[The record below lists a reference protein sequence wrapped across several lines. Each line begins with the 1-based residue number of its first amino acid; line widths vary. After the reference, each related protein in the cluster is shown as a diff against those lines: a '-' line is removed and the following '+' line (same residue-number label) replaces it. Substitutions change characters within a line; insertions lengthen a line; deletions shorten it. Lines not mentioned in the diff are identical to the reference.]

1 MARGRQGQPRKTGFD
16 ANTGKLKLS
25 FKRPSQIYPALGLTE
40 TVEVSALVSP
50 EKPGASDKL
59 MLWVSSPVTTT
70 ADEGAGPKLNL
81 SEEAGTTDDEG
92 AEPEDDG
99 GAIEALIKELKG
111 QRWDADKS
119 VWK

>member
-1 MARGRQGQPRKTGFD
+1 
-16 ANTGKLKLS
+16 
-25 FKRPSQIYPALGLTE
+25 
-40 TVEVSALVSP
+40 
-50 EKPGASDKL
+50 

-81 SEEAGTTDDEG
+81 SEDSGIDDEG

-99 GAIEALIKELKG
+99 GSIEALAKALKG

-119 VWK
+119 AWK